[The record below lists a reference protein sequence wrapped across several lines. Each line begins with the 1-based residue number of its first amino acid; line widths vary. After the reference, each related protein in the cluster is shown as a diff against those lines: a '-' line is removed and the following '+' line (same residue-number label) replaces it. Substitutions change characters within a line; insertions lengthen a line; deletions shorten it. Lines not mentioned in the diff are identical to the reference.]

1 MTESLAG
8 LIPIVPTPFDDGGA
22 VDTPALERV
31 LDYLLDVGV
40 HGVAVLGMA
49 SEAIT
54 LTDAERELVIST
66 TAERVAGRLPIVAGC
81 NHISP
86 EGVAQL
92 ARAAAGCGAGTL
104 MVMPPSIGQPDRG
117 ALRDYFVA
125 AADASDRPVMLQ
137 DNPGWHGVALPL
149 DLYAE
154 IATHPNICYAKIET
168 AHPPT
173 TMAAVRAEVGD
184 QLMVF
189 GGQAGT
195 WLPEELRR
203 GVVGT
208 MPASIMPQVYL
219 LILQLWQQGREQAAL
234 DVFDRYYPLIRVTGT
249 PRLGIPMAKV
259 VLQAAGVLGNDV
271 VRSPF
276 ALPTEADRADL
287 RAVLDR
293 LQIIDIMAGR
303 LAP

>member
-1 MTESLAG
+1 MTEPLAG
-8 LIPIVPTPFDDGGA
+8 LIPIVPTPFDDDGE
-22 VDTPALERV
+22 VDASALERV
-31 LDYLLDVGV
+31 LDYLTEVGV

-54 LTDAERELVIST
+54 LTDTERDLVIST

-81 NHISP
+81 SHISP
-86 EGVAQL
+86 EAVAQL
-92 ARAAAGCGAGTL
+92 ARSADRCGADAL
-104 MVMPPSIGQPDRG
+104 MVMPPSIGQPDRA

-125 AADASDRPVMLQ
+125 AADASDRPVMVQ
-137 DNPGWHGVALPL
+137 DNPGWHGVGLSL

-154 IATHPNICYAKIET
+154 IAAHPNIGYAKIET

-173 TMAAVRAEVGD
+173 TMTAVRAEVGD
-184 QLMVF
+184 QLAVF

-203 GVVGT
+203 GIVGT

-219 LILQLWQQGREQAAL
+219 QILQLWQQHRQQQAL
-234 DVFDRYYPLIRVTGT
+234 DMFDRYHPLIRVTST
-249 PRLGIPMAKV
+249 PRIGIWMAKV
-259 VLQAAGVLGNDV
+259 VLQAAGVLDNAV

-276 ALPTEADRADL
+276 AQPTEADGADL
-287 RAVLDR
+287 QAVLNR
-293 LQIIDIMAGR
+293 LQIIDIMTGR